1 LTLETSVNAAA
12 AAVKK
17 LRFNMMEGSLEQREE
32 RKIEKKKR
40 VAHC

>member
-1 LTLETSVNAAA
+1 VNAAA

-17 LRFNMMEGSLEQREE
+17 LRFNMIEGSLEQGEE

-40 VAHC
+40 GAHC